1 MRLTRFIARMTNVR
15 PARIGARRPIA
26 SITFDDFP
34 KSAWEMGGRILA
46 RHQARGTYYTAGR
59 FCGRTE
65 EGIVFYDESDL
76 FALAAAG
83 HEIACHGFG
92 HEKTPLLS
100 TEALAA
106 DRERNSRFLK
116 IFLNGKSP
124 ESYAYPHGASSVRTK
139 KFYGAH
145 FSNARGVHPGINR
158 GRIDL
163 AQLNAVSLESR
174 CFRKENLDAAIAAA
188 MRDKGWICFYTH
200 DVSDSPSEYGST
212 PAMLEMTLKSLAAAG
227 IEILP
232 MREALPVALGQ
243 SAPGSA

>member
-1 MRLTRFIARMTNVR
+1 MRLTRFVARMTNVR
-15 PARIGARRPIA
+15 PARVNAARPIA

-34 KSAWEMGGRILA
+34 KSAWETGGKILA
-46 RHQARGTYYTAGR
+46 RHRARGTYYTAGR
-59 FCGRTE
+59 FCGHTE
-65 EGIVFYDESDL
+65 DGTIFYDERDL

-92 HEKTPLLS
+92 HQQTPFLS
-100 TEALAA
+100 TPALAA
-106 DRERNSRFLK
+106 DLERNSRFLK
-116 IFLNGKSP
+116 IFLSGKKP

-139 KFYGAH
+139 KFYARH

-163 AQLNAVSLESR
+163 AQLNAISMEMRSFSTEKLE
-174 CFRKENLDAAIAAA
+174 AAIAGAKA
-188 MRDKGWICFYTH
+188 GNGWICFYTH

-212 PAMLEMTLKSLAAAG
+212 PAMLELVLTRLKAAG

-232 MREALPVALGQ
+232 MREALSVAL
-243 SAPGSA
+243 AD